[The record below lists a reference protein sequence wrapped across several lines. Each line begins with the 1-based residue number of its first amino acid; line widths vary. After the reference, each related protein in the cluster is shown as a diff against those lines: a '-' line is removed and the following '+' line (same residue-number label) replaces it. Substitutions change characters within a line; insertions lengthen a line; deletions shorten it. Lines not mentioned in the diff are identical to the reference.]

1 MFKRIRRSRSRGFT
15 LVELMIVVA
24 IIGILAALAIYGVRK
39 YLTSAKT
46 GEAKNN
52 LGRMGKDAVAAYERE
67 QMAGTLLGADGV
79 AAATHELCASATAA
93 VPADVPQGEKIQPDP
108 AAWDGS
114 ATVGWRCLRF
124 SVDSPVYYQYNY
136 VADLT
141 ADTFTTSA
149 VGDLDGDGD
158 PSAPWTLAGG
168 LLDSGD
174 GAKVMRLAPN
184 FVEPTD
190 PEE

>member
-67 QMAGTLLGADGV
+67 QMAGTLLAAD
-79 AAATHELCASATAA
+79 AAADATHVLCGASSQ
-93 VPADVPQGEKIQPDP
+93 VPADVPSGEKIQPDP
-108 AAWDGS
+108 DAWDGT
-114 ATVGWRCLRF
+114 ATAGWKCLRF
-124 SVDSPVYYQYNY
+124 SVNSPVYYQYQY
-136 VADLT
+136 TLGT
-141 ADTFTTSA
+141 AANTFVTTA
-149 VGDLDGDGD
+149 TGDLDGDGD
-158 PSAPWTLAGG
+158 ASEPWRLEGGRLAGA
-168 LLDSGD
+168 D
-174 GAKVMRLAPN
+174 GAELMRLAPN
-184 FVEPTD
+184 FIEPSD